1 MIKLTYLIFPRDDLD
16 REVARKRWVEDHGDM
31 MLKYASLLRI
41 VRYVQTPHVPH
52 PLNEGMAAV
61 RGVEHRMPL
70 GLAEMYWASQDD
82 LEFSF
87 RNPDGRRAYRELVE
101 DEKRFA
107 EPVLAPWM
115 GFEREVISSEAAE

>member
-16 REVARKRWVEDHGDM
+16 REQARKLWVEDHGAM
-31 MLKYASLLRI
+31 MQRHASTLR
-41 VRYVQTPHVPH
+41 VARYVQTPHVPH
-52 PLNEGMAAV
+52 PLNEAMAAV

-70 GLAEMYWASQDD
+70 GLAEIYWASQDD

-87 RNPDGRRAYRELVE
+87 RDPDGRRAYRELVE

-107 EPVLAPWM
+107 APFLAPWL
-115 GFEREVISSEAAE
+115 GFQREVIPGEAAE